1 MPIRTVLP
9 LILLLAFIFGRFY
22 DLGIRPP
29 HHDEAVNGWFVD
41 GMFRTGFYK
50 YDPQNYHGPL
60 YFYFL
65 ALAEMMFGRSLEV
78 LRSVT
83 VFFGGLLTFTPFLY
97 RRWIGERAA
106 WIAAFMLV
114 VSPAV
119 VFYSR
124 YAIHEIPFAFFTAV
138 FFYFWLRSREEKF
151 SWKILLGLGL
161 SLGTLACLKENFVI
175 FLGCLFIAEI

>member
-9 LILLLAFIFGRFY
+9 LILLLAFLFGRFY

-41 GMFRTGFYK
+41 GVFRNGYYQ
-50 YDPQNYHGPL
+50 YDPKNYHGPL

-65 ALAEMMFGRSLEV
+65 ALAELIFGRSVEA
-78 LRSVT
+78 LRTVT
-83 VFFGGLLTFTPFLY
+83 VFFGGLLSALPFFY
-97 RRWIGERAA
+97 RRWIGVRAA
-106 WIAAFMLV
+106 WIAAFALA

-124 YAIHEIPFAFFTAV
+124 YAIHEIPFAFFTGL
-138 FFYFWLRSREEKF
+138 FFYFWLRAREENF
-151 SWKILLGLGL
+151 SWKIL
-161 SLGTLACLKENFVI
+161 
-175 FLGCLFIAEI
+175 